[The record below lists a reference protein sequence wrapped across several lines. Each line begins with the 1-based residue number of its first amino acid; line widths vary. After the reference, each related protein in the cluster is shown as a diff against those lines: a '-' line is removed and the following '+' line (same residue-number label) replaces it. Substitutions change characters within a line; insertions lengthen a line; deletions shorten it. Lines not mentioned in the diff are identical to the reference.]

1 MSNNFYNR
9 GFACATPTIRGNH
22 KRWTCATWST
32 PRWGDERRRQQIT
45 IDVRRWAE
53 PIDQL
58 SQRVAVAGLN
68 RPTRIVVV
76 SLTLFVRNFPSRTNR
91 FTWRDDT
98 PSIRATSLVMSK
110 VAIPKK

>member
-76 SLTLFVRNFPSRTNR
+76 SLTLFVRNYSVPHKPIYLAGRHAEHQS
-91 FTWRDDT
+91 DVVGDE
-98 PSIRATSLVMSK
+98 
-110 VAIPKK
+110 